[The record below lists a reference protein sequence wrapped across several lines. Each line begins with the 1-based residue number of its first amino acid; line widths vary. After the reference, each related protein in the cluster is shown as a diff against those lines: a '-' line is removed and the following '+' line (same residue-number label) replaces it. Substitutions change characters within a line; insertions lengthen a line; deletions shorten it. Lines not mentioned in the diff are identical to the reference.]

1 MPLSFDGWAN
11 PYYEPKRPY
20 RFIVPFPI
28 FLPKLGSNK
37 KKISEIFKVRGNLR
51 STNKSKFGKDC
62 YFPMF
67 CTSVT
72 KPQITTEAFRIKDPA
87 GGFEPIR
94 ADQPTVFDFQPVE
107 IELLDTYSHD
117 IEASLMAM
125 LYAYGGLAA
134 ADEAAAADP
143 RRQRAGKLI
152 PIRNRDGTGTPVFE
166 IIELLDQS
174 RYTTAGEDPFVS
186 VDIMENQE
194 KRSPIARKI
203 LLYNPF
209 ITGITLGTLS
219 YKDTDFSTVK
229 VQIAYDSVD
238 YEFYAHRAHERGLDI
253 GLSRTDYVLNKRLEE
268 TRRGGLLTRKQ
279 ADKLLAAGIHREAR
293 ERDMTIGEV
302 TAERREAA
310 TAAERAE
317 ANKFQSI
324 QDMSPDDRAN
334 AQALARAAG
343 ADPAAIAAMTPA
355 ERSQAVGD
363 WNASQGNFEA
373 QQSADEQSER
383 AANRAALHPPRGDLQ
398 SLDEETKRIRQ
409 ESESGG
415 GWVDEE
421 TEPTPVEEEDWM
433 NEDNPFPRGTP

>member
-1 MPLSFDGWAN
+1 MPTSFDGWAN

-20 RFIVPFPI
+20 RFLVPFPI
-28 FLPKLGSNK
+28 FLPKGTG
-37 KKISEIFKVRGNLR
+37 KISEIFGVAGNLR
-51 STNKSKFGKDC
+51 SPKRSRFGKDC

-87 GGFEPIR
+87 SGVFVIR
-94 ADQPTVFDFQPVE
+94 GEQPTVFDFAPVE

-125 LYAYGGLAA
+125 LYAYGQLATPQA
-134 ADEAAAADP
+134 GKADDP
-143 RRQRAGKLI
+143 RRQAAGKLI
-152 PIRNRDGTGTPVFE
+152 PIRNRDGTGDNVFE

-186 VDIMENQE
+186 VDIMENQG

-203 LLYNPF
+203 LLYNPY
-209 ITGITLGTLS
+209 IAGITLGTLS
-219 YKDTDFSTVK
+219 YKETDFSTVK
-229 VQIAYDSVD
+229 VQIVYDSAD
-238 YEFYAHRAHERGLDI
+238 YEYYAHRANETGLDVE
-253 GLSRTDYVLNKRLEE
+253 LSRTDYVLNKRLEE
-268 TRRGGLLTRKQ
+268 TRRARLLTNEQ
-279 ADKLLAAGIHREAR
+279 AAKIGAAGIHREAAL
-293 ERDMTIGEV
+293 EGKTIGEV
-302 TAERREAA
+302 TAERRAAA

-317 ANKFQSI
+317 FDRTQAI
-324 QDMSPDDRAN
+324 QDMSPADRAN
-334 AQALARAAG
+334 AQALAQAAG

-355 ERSQAVGD
+355 ERAQAADD

-373 QQSADEQSER
+373 QQRADEQSER

-433 NEDNPFPRGTP
+433 NEGNPFPRGTP

>member
-1 MPLSFDGWAN
+1 MPLFEGWSN

-20 RFIVPFPI
+20 RFVVPFPI

-51 STNKSKFGKDC
+51 SMTKSRFGKDC
-62 YFPMF
+62 YFPMV

-125 LYAYGGLAA
+125 VYAYGQLAG

-238 YEFYAHRAHERGLDI
+238 YEFYAHRAHEHGLDI

-302 TAERREAA
+302 TAERRAAA

-317 ANKFQSI
+317 ANKFQAI
-324 QDMSPDDRAN
+324 QDMSPADRAN
-334 AQALARAAG
+334 AQALAQAAG
-343 ADPAAIAAMTPA
+343 ADPEAIAAMTPA
-355 ERSQAVGD
+355 ERAQAADD

-373 QQSADEQSER
+373 QQSANEQSAR
-383 AANRAALHPPRGDLQ
+383 AADRAALHPTRGDERALREATLG
-398 SLDEETKRIRQ
+398 SDNAVVTEDSSIPA
-409 ESESGG
+409 
-415 GWVDEE
+415 
-421 TEPTPVEEEDWM
+421 EPTPEPEEDWM